1 MLLTIRK
8 REEIM
13 NIFLDNENTDKVLTI
28 GRAFGLTQEV
38 DEVKEMAVIKLLIF
52 DQVNSYKKDK
62 ELFIRKW
69 KNNENKKIKQNLIT
83 PNPFNKGMKKDDAL
97 NKNWK
102 LPYPL
107 KLPLNI
113 SDSIK
118 EIKKSMGSTEK
129 NYEFTT
135 RIIIK
140 GIRETFSNPY
150 LSEKVIKDA
159 QNTKDFFRDKIISR
173 YEEYFKMKRKEIN
186 VHKDD
191 IIEWEL
197 MKIALKN
204 VNRLDW
210 KIEEEI
216 D

>member
-1 MLLTIRK
+1 
-8 REEIM
+8 M